1 MINLYKKKLNF
12 YLNMKKI
19 FTSMMLLLAIA
30 AGMSLVSCNKQKDEK
45 KYTAEES
52 ANKID
57 ATGEAFIQ
65 ELDLNN
71 WQATTDLVIPAI
83 LFMQNDDI
91 DMSGAPAPEIETE
104 EEKVD
109 VEKLVWSRT
118 YTIDMSGAKGHYAI
132 SAEGKGSKAEG
143 DFKDFQIAFTTEGH
157 NYVADFEFTNSDKT
171 VLINY
176 DEYEAGYYY
185 DANDNYVSC
194 PGMIRKSYY
203 YLVLPA
209 KLTGY
214 FTVDDTKHFTVEGN
228 LSYNGV
234 ADPRELTD
242 LKAVTVNADLAVK
255 AGDYAVN
262 LSKLSLKGGTFD
274 EAFTLRRNKKL
285 LLELTSKATGLNVV
299 DNPHP
304 KSGEEEEIESV
315 LPFACEN
322 AQVALD
328 VLGQVQVKG
337 NIKFNDL
344 YSKIATIASAEPKNA
359 EEANALLKQIEPYYN
374 LNVYYDKGSVVQASV
389 RAKAFENEEKE
400 IDVTAVINFQDGT
413 SQAVPEFFTAENFG
427 KTYAALENLVG
438 KVQEYI
444 QSMVPAEE

>member
-1 MINLYKKKLNF
+1 
-12 YLNMKKI
+12 MKKI

-30 AGMSLVSCNKQKDEK
+30 AGMSIVSCNKKQAPEK
-45 KYTAEES
+45 KYTAEEQ
-52 ANKID
+52 ANKLD
-57 ATGEAFIQ
+57 ATGEAFIK
-65 ELDLNN
+65 ELDLDN
-71 WQATTDLVIPAI
+71 WKATSDVVIPAI
-83 LFMQNDDI
+83 LYIESDNI
-91 DMSGAPAPEIETE
+91 DMEDAPAPEIETRE
-104 EEKVD
+104 DKVD
-109 VEKLVWSRT
+109 VKNLLWTRT
-118 YTIDMSGAKGHYAI
+118 YTVDMSKAKGHYTI
-132 SAEGKGSKAEG
+132 NAEGKGNKESG

-157 NYVADFEFTNSDKT
+157 NYVADIEFTNSDKT

-176 DEYEAGYYY
+176 DEDETGYY
-185 DANDNYVSC
+185 NDENDQYVSC
-194 PGMIRKSYY
+194 PGMIRKSST

-242 LKAVTVNADLAVK
+242 LKAVTINADLAVT
-255 AGDYAVN
+255 AGDYA
-262 LSKLSLKGGTFD
+262 LGLTKLSLAGGTFD
-274 EAFTLRRNKKL
+274 EALTLKRNKKQ
-285 LLELTSKATGLNVV
+285 LLELTSKATGIALL
-299 DNPHP
+299 DTP
-304 KSGEEEEIESV
+304 KSKVDYDGDGIDDEPIAEGDSKSDI
-315 LPFACEN
+315 PFACDN

-344 YSKIATIASAEPKNA
+344 YNKYLSLATAEPKNV
-359 EEANALLKQIEPYYN
+359 EEANALLAQLEPYYN

-389 RAKAFENEEKE
+389 RAKAFENEEGMMD
-400 IDVTAVINFQDGT
+400 ITAVINFQDGT
-413 SQAVPEFFTAENFG
+413 SQAVPKFFTGENFG

-444 QSMVPAEE
+444 QSMVPAKE

>member
-1 MINLYKKKLNF
+1 
-12 YLNMKKI
+12 MKKI
-19 FTSMMLLLAIA
+19 FTSIMLLLAIA
-30 AGMSLVSCNKQKDEK
+30 VGTTLVSCNKKNDEK
-45 KYTAEES
+45 KYNAEEQ
-52 ANKID
+52 ANKLD
-57 ATGEAFIQ
+57 ATGEAFVK
-65 ELDLNN
+65 ELDLDN
-71 WQATTDLVIPAI
+71 WKATADLVIPAI
-83 LFMQNDDI
+83 LFMENDDI
-91 DMSGAPAPEIETE
+91 DMSEAPAPVIETK

-109 VEKLVWSRT
+109 VEKLVWTRT
-118 YTIDMSGAKGHYAI
+118 YTVDMSKAKGHYTI
-132 SAEGKGSKAEG
+132 NAEGKGSKESG

-157 NYVADFEFTNSDKT
+157 NYVADIEFTNSDKT

-176 DEYEAGYYY
+176 DEYEAGYY
-185 DANDNYVSC
+185 NDENGQYVSC
-194 PGMIRKSYY
+194 PGMIRKSSS

-209 KLTGY
+209 KMTGN
-214 FTVDDTKHFTVEGN
+214 FTADGTKHFTVEGN

-234 ADPRELTD
+234 TDPRELTN
-242 LKAVTVNADLAVK
+242 LKEITINADLAVT
-255 AGDYAVN
+255 AGDYA
-262 LSKLSLKGGTFD
+262 LGLTKLSLAGGTFD
-274 EAFTLRRNKKL
+274 EALTLKRNKKQ
-285 LLELTSKATGLNVV
+285 LLELTSKATGIALL
-299 DNPHP
+299 DTP
-304 KSGEEEEIESV
+304 KSKVDYDGDGIDDEPIAEGDSKSDI
-315 LPFACEN
+315 PFACEN

-337 NIKFNDL
+337 NIKFNEL
-344 YSKIATIASAEPKNA
+344 YSNIATIAGAEPKNV

-444 QSMVPAEE
+444 QSMVPAKE

>member
-1 MINLYKKKLNF
+1 
-12 YLNMKKI
+12 MKKI

-30 AGMSLVSCNKQKDEK
+30 AGMSLVSCNKKQAPEK
-45 KYTAEES
+45 KYTAEEQ

-65 ELDLNN
+65 ELDLDN
-71 WQATTDLVIPAI
+71 WKATSDVVIPAI
-83 LFMQNDDI
+83 LFMENDDI
-91 DMSGAPAPEIETE
+91 DMSEAPAPEIETK

-109 VEKLVWSRT
+109 VEKLVWTRT
-118 YTIDMSGAKGHYAI
+118 YTVDMSKAKGHYTI
-132 SAEGKGSKAEG
+132 NAEGKGSKESG

-157 NYVADFEFTNSDKT
+157 NYVADVEFTNGDKT
-171 VLINY
+171 ILINY
-176 DEYEAGYYY
+176 DEYEAGYY
-185 DANDNYVSC
+185 NDENNQYVSC
-194 PGMIRKSYY
+194 PGMIRKSST

-214 FTVDDTKHFTVEGN
+214 FTVDNTTHFTVEGN

-242 LKAVTVNADLAVK
+242 LKAVTINADLAVK
-255 AGDYAVN
+255 AGDYA
-262 LSKLSLKGGTFD
+262 LGLTKLSLAGGTFD
-274 EAFTLRRNKKL
+274 EALTLKRNKKQ
-285 LLELTSKATGLNVV
+285 LLELTSKATGLNVITGM
-299 DNPHP
+299 
-304 KSGEEEEIESV
+304 KSGEDEED
-315 LPFACEN
+315 LPYACDN

-337 NIKFNDL
+337 NIEFNDL
-344 YSKIATIASAEPKNA
+344 YNKYLSLATGELKNV
-359 EEANALLKQIEPYYN
+359 EEANALLAQLEPYYT

-389 RAKAFENEEKE
+389 RAKAFENEEGQMD
-400 IDVTAVINFQDGT
+400 ITAVINFQDGT

-427 KTYAALENLVG
+427 KTYAALKNLVG

-444 QSMVPAEE
+444 QSMVPAKE

>member
-1 MINLYKKKLNF
+1 
-12 YLNMKKI
+12 MKKI

-30 AGMSLVSCNKQKDEK
+30 AGMSLVSCNKQKAEK
-45 KYTAEES
+45 KYTAEEQ

-71 WQATTDLVIPAI
+71 WKATSDVVIPAI
-83 LFMQNDDI
+83 LFMENDDI
-91 DMSGAPAPEIETE
+91 DMSEAPAPEIETK

-109 VEKLVWSRT
+109 VEKLVWTRT
-118 YTIDMSGAKGHYAI
+118 YTVDMSKAKGHYTI
-132 SAEGKGSKAEG
+132 NAEGKGSKESG

-157 NYVADFEFTNSDKT
+157 NYVADIEFTNSDKT

-176 DEYEAGYYY
+176 DEYEAGYY
-185 DANDNYVSC
+185 NDENNQYVSC
-194 PGMIRKSYY
+194 PGMIRKSST

-214 FTVDDTKHFTVEGN
+214 FTVDNTKHFTVEGN

-242 LKAVTVNADLAVK
+242 LKAVTINADLAVT
-255 AGDYAVN
+255 AGDYA
-262 LSKLSLKGGTFD
+262 LGLTKLSLAGGTFD
-274 EAFTLRRNKKL
+274 EALTLKRNKKQ
-285 LLELTSKATGLNVV
+285 LLELTSKATGLNVITGM
-299 DNPHP
+299 
-304 KSGEEEEIESV
+304 KSGEDEED
-315 LPFACEN
+315 LPYACDN

-344 YSKIATIASAEPKNA
+344 YNKYLSLATPELKNV
-359 EEANALLKQIEPYYN
+359 EEVNALLAQLEPYYN

-389 RAKAFENEEKE
+389 RAKAFENEEGNMD
-400 IDVTAVINFQDGT
+400 ITAVINFQDGT

-427 KTYAALENLVG
+427 KTYAALEALVG

-444 QSMVPAEE
+444 QSMVPAKE

>member
-1 MINLYKKKLNF
+1 
-12 YLNMKKI
+12 MKKI

-30 AGMSLVSCNKQKDEK
+30 AGMSLVSCNKQKAEK
-45 KYTAEES
+45 KYTAEEQ

-71 WQATTDLVIPAI
+71 WKATADVVIPAI
-83 LFMQNDDI
+83 LFLESGDVEI
-91 DMSGAPAPEIETE
+91 DKADAPEIETE
-104 EEKVD
+104 ESNVD
-109 VEKLVWSRT
+109 LKNLVYTHT
-118 YTIDMSGAKGHYAI
+118 YTIDMSNAKGHYTFN
-132 SAEGKGSKAEG
+132 AEGKGIKESG
-143 DFKDFQIAFTTEGH
+143 DFKDFQIAFSADNH
-157 NYVADFEFTNSDKT
+157 NYVADVEFTNGDKT
-171 VLINY
+171 ILVRSYEYQSNGYY
-176 DEYEAGYYY
+176 DE
-185 DANDNYVSC
+185 NRNWVNVS
-194 PGMIRKSYY
+194 GMVEKDYT
-203 YLVLPA
+203 YLILPA
-209 KLTGY
+209 KMTGY
-214 FTVDDTKHFTVEGN
+214 FTADNNKHFTVEGN

-234 ADPRELTD
+234 ADPREITD
-242 LKAVTVNADLAVK
+242 LKAVTINADLAVK

-285 LLELTSKATGLNVV
+285 LLELTSKATGLNIV
-299 DNPHP
+299 DNPYP
-304 KSGEEEEIESV
+304 KSGEEEEIESEF
-315 LPFACEN
+315 PFACEN

-337 NIKFNDL
+337 NIKFNEL
-344 YSKIATIASAEPKNA
+344 YSKFATIAGAEPKNA

>member
-1 MINLYKKKLNF
+1 
-12 YLNMKKI
+12 MKKI

-45 KYTAEES
+45 KYTAEEQ

-57 ATGEAFIQ
+57 ATGEAFIK
-65 ELDLNN
+65 ELDLDN
-71 WQATTDLVIPAI
+71 WKATTDLVIPAI
-83 LFMQNDDI
+83 LFMENDDI
-91 DMSGAPAPEIETE
+91 DMSEAPAPEIETK

-109 VEKLVWSRT
+109 VENLVWSCT
-118 YTIDMSGAKGHYAI
+118 YTVDMSKAKGHYTI
-132 SAEGKGSKAEG
+132 NAEGKGSKESG

-176 DEYEAGYYY
+176 DEYEAGHYY

-194 PGMIRKSYY
+194 PGMIRKSSY
-203 YLVLPA
+203 YLVLPT

-214 FTVDDTKHFTVEGN
+214 FTVDNTKHFTVEGK

-234 ADPRELTD
+234 SDPRELTD
-242 LKAVTVNADLAVK
+242 LKAVTINADLAVT
-255 AGDYAVN
+255 AGDYA
-262 LSKLSLKGGTFD
+262 LGLTKLSLAGGTFD
-274 EAFTLRRNKKL
+274 EALTLKRNKKQ
-285 LLELTSKATGLNVV
+285 LLELTSKATGLNVITGM
-299 DNPHP
+299 
-304 KSGEEEEIESV
+304 KSGEDEED
-315 LPFACEN
+315 LPYACDN

-344 YSKIATIASAEPKNA
+344 YNKYLSLATAELKNV
-359 EEANALLKQIEPYYN
+359 EEANALLAQLEPYYN

-389 RAKAFENEEKE
+389 RAKAFENEGHMD
-400 IDVTAVINFQDGT
+400 ITAVINFQDGT

-444 QSMVPAEE
+444 QSMVPAKE

>member
-1 MINLYKKKLNF
+1 
-12 YLNMKKI
+12 MKKI

-30 AGMSLVSCNKQKDEK
+30 AGMSLVSCNKKQSPEK
-45 KYTAEES
+45 KYTAEEQ

-71 WQATTDLVIPAI
+71 WKATSDVVIPAI
-83 LFMQNDDI
+83 LFMENDDI
-91 DMSGAPAPEIETE
+91 DMSEAPAPEIETK

-109 VEKLVWSRT
+109 VEKLVWTRT
-118 YTIDMSGAKGHYAI
+118 YTVDMSKAKGHYTI
-132 SAEGKGSKAEG
+132 NAEGKGSKESG

-157 NYVADFEFTNSDKT
+157 NYVADIEFTNSDKT

-176 DEYEAGYYY
+176 DEYEAGYY
-185 DANDNYVSC
+185 NDENNQYVSC
-194 PGMIRKSYY
+194 PGMIRKSST

-214 FTVDDTKHFTVEGN
+214 FTVDNTKHFTVEGN

-242 LKAVTVNADLAVK
+242 LKAVTINADLAVT
-255 AGDYAVN
+255 AGDYA
-262 LSKLSLKGGTFD
+262 LGLTKLSLAGGTFD
-274 EAFTLRRNKKL
+274 EALTLKRNKKQ
-285 LLELTSKATGLNVV
+285 LLELTSKATGLNVITGM
-299 DNPHP
+299 
-304 KSGEEEEIESV
+304 KSGEDEED
-315 LPFACEN
+315 LPYACDN

-344 YSKIATIASAEPKNA
+344 YNKYLSLATPELKNV
-359 EEANALLKQIEPYYN
+359 EEANALLAQLEPYYN

-389 RAKAFENEEKE
+389 RAKAFENEEGNMD
-400 IDVTAVINFQDGT
+400 ITAVINFQDGT

-427 KTYAALENLVG
+427 KTYAALEALVG

-444 QSMVPAEE
+444 QSMVPAKE

>member
-1 MINLYKKKLNF
+1 
-12 YLNMKKI
+12 MKKI

-45 KYTAEES
+45 KYTAEEQ

-57 ATGEAFIQ
+57 ATGEAFIK
-65 ELDLNN
+65 ELDLDN
-71 WQATTDLVIPAI
+71 WKATTDLVIPAI
-83 LFMQNDDI
+83 LFMENDDI
-91 DMSGAPAPEIETE
+91 DMSEAPAPEIETK

-109 VEKLVWSRT
+109 VENLVWSCT
-118 YTIDMSGAKGHYAI
+118 YTVDMSKAKGHYTI
-132 SAEGKGSKAEG
+132 NAEGKGSKESG

-176 DEYEAGYYY
+176 DEYEAGHYY

-194 PGMIRKSYY
+194 PGMIRKSSY
-203 YLVLPA
+203 YLVLPT

-214 FTVDDTKHFTVEGN
+214 FTVDNTKHFTVEGK

-234 ADPRELTD
+234 SDPRELTD
-242 LKAVTVNADLAVK
+242 LKAVTINADLAVT
-255 AGDYAVN
+255 AGDYA
-262 LSKLSLKGGTFD
+262 LGLTKLSLAGGTFD
-274 EAFTLRRNKKL
+274 EALTLKRNKKQ
-285 LLELTSKATGLNVV
+285 LLELTSKATGLNVITGM
-299 DNPHP
+299 
-304 KSGEEEEIESV
+304 KSGEDEED
-315 LPFACEN
+315 LPYACDN

-344 YSKIATIASAEPKNA
+344 YNKYLSLATAELKNV
-359 EEANALLKQIEPYYN
+359 EEANALLAQLEPYYN

-389 RAKAFENEEKE
+389 RAKAFENEGHMD
-400 IDVTAVINFQDGT
+400 ITAVINFQDGT

-444 QSMVPAEE
+444 QSMVPSKE